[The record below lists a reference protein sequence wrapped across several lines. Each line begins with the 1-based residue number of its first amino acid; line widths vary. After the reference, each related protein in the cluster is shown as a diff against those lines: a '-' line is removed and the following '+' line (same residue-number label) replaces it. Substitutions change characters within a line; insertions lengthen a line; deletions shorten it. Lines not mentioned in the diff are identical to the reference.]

1 MLYILYVSFLSIISF
16 IFMQEYKENAMASS
30 SSSMKEEE
38 EEEGKTTNLKLFRR
52 DFVVLMQAQL

>member
-1 MLYILYVSFLSIISF
+1 
-16 IFMQEYKENAMASS
+16 MQEYKENAMASS
-30 SSSMKEEE
+30 SSSMKEE

>member
-1 MLYILYVSFLSIISF
+1 
-16 IFMQEYKENAMASS
+16 MQEYKENAMASSS

>member
-1 MLYILYVSFLSIISF
+1 
-16 IFMQEYKENAMASS
+16 MQEYKENAMASS

-52 DFVVLMQAQL
+52 VFVALIQNPILINT

>member
-1 MLYILYVSFLSIISF
+1 
-16 IFMQEYKENAMASS
+16 MQEYKENAMASS
-30 SSSMKEEE
+30 SSSSMKEEEE

>member
-1 MLYILYVSFLSIISF
+1 
-16 IFMQEYKENAMASS
+16 MQEYKENAMASS